1 MIERCGDRQ
10 RKFDGLHKWPFW
22 PFVESLPI
30 MLQVFLLLLACRLC
44 RYMCT
49 INAPVAL
56 LLITLTIVG
65 VLFYLAIVVASAS
78 SDACPFQTPALAALR
93 DAWKGTGNV
102 WKRIW
107 LKIITPA
114 SHFKQ
119 ALSPTRRASNRRAR
133 RRNSFPS
140 PTPLGNI
147 YVQPPGPWSTQ
158 VDIRVLQTM
167 HTNDAR
173 CVSWILWNITDP
185 EAVEAAI
192 RLAGTIRWFE
202 NGVDVKPPYELIV
215 SAFHECFDSTGKVH
229 PGSRDMAYYSIYGL
243 SCGSASMRRVNPRM
257 FHPNSPDQPS
267 GTRAPA
273 LTPTSRI
280 SSKSATARTK
290 TFSSLI
296 CIASARRL
304 LQPTYNGLRT
314 QCYTF
319 RGRRGARPTPL
330 SPLVNSGW
338 KRIGVPSL

>member
-1 MIERCGDRQ
+1 M
-10 RKFDGLHKWPFW
+10 
-22 PFVESLPI
+22 
-30 MLQVFLLLLACRLC
+30 
-44 RYMCT
+44 
-49 INAPVAL
+49 
-56 LLITLTIVG
+56 
-65 VLFYLAIVVASAS
+65 
-78 SDACPFQTPALAALR
+78 
-93 DAWKGTGNV
+93 

-229 PGSRDMAYYSIYGL
+229 
-243 SCGSASMRRVNPRM
+243 RM

-280 SSKSATARTK
+280 SSKSATTRTK

-296 CIASARRL
+296 CIVSARRL

-330 SPLVNSGW
+330 SPLVNTAW
-338 KRIGVPSL
+338 KQVGYHPFERGIGPPTCANCFPVSIRNKSSLGSSRS